1 MNALDRLTWGLRSF
15 AAGYPDRWRPGEGD
29 NVFAL
34 PMHRLVWAFCAT
46 IRGEIAQAAC
56 QLGAQLRA
64 RHGYTTPDHT
74 NEALADTRRGVAYTA
89 AALLHGEVTTDFGG
103 GDRMT
108 ADQVAFYIADDWW
121 LGRDDRPELEWAD
134 IRRVREQLLLDA
146 LDLPADADA
155 LAFSAAFL
163 ERYPALIEEC
173 QWGLGAIGSG
183 EGFEDRVWAATGDN
197 HLWRGVYFLAEGI
210 LASLPNGGGR
220 SMH

>member
-1 MNALDRLTWGLRSF
+1 MNAFDRLTYGLQSF
-15 AAGYPDRWRPGEGD
+15 AAGYPDSWRSDDPLGYP
-29 NVFAL
+29 L
-34 PMHRLVWAFCAT
+34 HRLVWGFYAT
-46 IRGEIAQAAC
+46 IRGDLLEAAR

-64 RHGYTTPDHT
+64 RHGYTTPDDV
-74 NEALADTRRGVAYTA
+74 NEAIADARRGVAYA
-89 AALLHGEVTTDFGG
+89 AAGLLHGEMTTDLGG

-108 ADQVAFYIADDWW
+108 AEQVAFYIADDWL
-121 LGRDDRPELEWAD
+121 LGRDDRPCQEWPD

-163 ERYPALIEEC
+163 ERHPALIEEC
-173 QWGLGAIGSG
+173 RWGLGAIGSG

-210 LASLPNGGGR
+210 LASLPNGGR